1 MKEKDK
7 EVEKAVEVGHDQVE
21 EALLAKFDTM
31 KSEEAEIQGMICLK
45 GVYKLGNKIYQ
56 NFFWNYCSNRTV
68 LILGN
73 GE

>member
-31 KSEEAEIQGMICLK
+31 KSEEAEIQGY
-45 GVYKLGNKIYQ
+45 VWFVWNSKLSLQ
-56 NFFWNYCSNRTV
+56 S
-68 LILGN
+68 
-73 GE
+73 